1 LDAAGTSGRDGED
14 LGGYLVI
21 LDIGFDWG
29 NITKGAAADAAAP
42 LDYVDISFRYTC

>member
-29 NITKGAAADAAAP
+29 NVTKGAAADAAAP
-42 LDYVDISFRYTC
+42 LDYVDISFTC